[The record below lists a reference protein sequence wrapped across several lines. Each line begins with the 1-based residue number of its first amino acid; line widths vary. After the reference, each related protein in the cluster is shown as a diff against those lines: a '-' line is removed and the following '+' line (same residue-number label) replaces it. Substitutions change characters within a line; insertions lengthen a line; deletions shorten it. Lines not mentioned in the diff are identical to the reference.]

1 MTLCITL
8 DVVTVN
14 GFLMVLTI
22 VSLEYLFRVTKHLIS
37 VFFSAPQDVQAQS

>member
-1 MTLCITL
+1 MILCITL

-22 VSLEYLFRVTKHLIS
+22 VSLEYLFRVTKHLS
-37 VFFSAPQDVQAQS
+37 VFFFAPQDVQAQS